1 MPLQNRQSSDGE
13 ARRTIQAMRKV
24 RPDRLERL
32 PAALE
37 ELGLEPPLKTLVVVG
52 GAERMSADEMT
63 RVRPVIEALGELAE
77 RVGAVVVDG
86 GTDEGVMRLLGQ
98 ARARGRRFPL
108 IGVVVASLAA
118 EPEATPSAE
127 QANLE
132 PNHTHVVLVPGQK
145 WGDEVVW
152 IARVADV
159 LAGAAPSATAIVNGG
174 DIAYADADASI
185 ASDRP
190 VLAIDGTGRTADAVA
205 AACRGEQSDERAMSL
220 AASGLVQAIGV
231 RENQLVELEHILG
244 GRS

>member
-1 MPLQNRQSSDGE
+1 
-13 ARRTIQAMRKV
+13 V
-24 RPDRLERL
+24 H
-32 PAALE
+32 
-37 ELGLEPPLKTLVVVG
+37 
-52 GAERMSADEMT
+52 
-63 RVRPVIEALGELAE
+63 PVIEALGELAE

-98 ARARGRRFPL
+98 TRARGRRFPL

-132 PNHTHVVLVPGQK
+132 PNHTHVVLVPGEK

-159 LAGAAPSATAIVNGG
+159 LAGAAPSATALVNGG

-220 AASGLVQAIGV
+220 AASGLVQEIGV
-231 RENQLVELEHILG
+231 RENQLVELEHILC

>member
-1 MPLQNRQSSDGE
+1 
-13 ARRTIQAMRKV
+13 MRKV
-24 RPDRLERL
+24 RPDRLEGL
-32 PAALE
+32 PAAVE

-52 GAERMSADEMT
+52 GAERMSADEMS

-108 IGVVVASLAA
+108 VGVVVASLAA

-132 PNHTHVVLVPGQK
+132 PNHTHVVLVPGEK

-174 DIAYADADASI
+174 ASPTPTPTQ
-185 ASDRP
+185 ASLLIGPCSRSTVRVALQMLWRLP
-190 VLAIDGTGRTADAVA
+190 A
-205 AACRGEQSDERAMSL
+205 AASNPTNEQCLLLPPA
-220 AASGLVQAIGV
+220 
-231 RENQLVELEHILG
+231 
-244 GRS
+244 